1 MAGERLGQLI
11 KELLVNSDGDE
22 DEDDVERSLPIV
34 VHKLL
39 RIM

>member
-11 KELLVNSDGDE
+11 KELLVNSDDE